1 MADKNFLTDII
12 DADLAEGKISEI
24 HTRFPP
30 EPNGYLHIGSAK
42 AIYINWSIA
51 NQYGGKFN
59 LRLDDTNPARE
70 GEEYVNSII
79 EDLHW
84 LGADPNGGIFY
95 GSDYFDKCYEYAEKL
110 IMEGKAYVD
119 DLTRDEMR
127 EIETSNRLYEE
138 NGAVYMTAT
147 VGSKLDSERPESSA
161 ITFILAN
168 GRLITNR
175 YVDPTPVKRFMQYV
189 ERSPAACTSNATL
202 LAGLLEGF
210 VERIADLLE
219 RVQAELD
226 SVSLT
231 IFPRAQGRAPSS
243 SDLHAMIQKIGA
255 NGDLVSKARESLVS
269 FQRLLM
275 YVQQTTS
282 VNLSQDQRGRY
293 KSTLRDVQSLSDH
306 ATFLGS
312 KIQFL
317 LDAVLGL
324 INLEQN
330 NIIKIFSVA
339 SVMFLPPTLVAS
351 MYGMNFQHMPELD
364 KPWGYPFALLMMAL
378 SAFIPYLYFRR
389 KGWL

>member
-1 MADKNFLTDII
+1 MLRLLIPTGNGYTWVEHAPPAPFPDEFLW
-12 DADLAEGKISEI
+12 ADLY
-24 HTRFPP
+24 
-30 EPNGYLHIGSAK
+30 EPTQDEEK
-42 AIYINWSIA
+42 AVEA
-51 NQYGGKFN
+51 
-59 LRLDDTNPARE
+59 LLT
-70 GEEYVNSII
+70 
-79 EDLHW
+79 
-84 LGADPNGGIFY
+84 
-95 GSDYFDKCYEYAEKL
+95 
-110 IMEGKAYVD
+110 VD
-119 DLTRDEMR
+119 VPTRDEMK

-138 NGAVYMTAT
+138 SGAVYMTAT
-147 VGSKLDSERPESSA
+147 VGSRLDSDRPESSA

-175 YVDPTPVKRFMQYV
+175 YVEPTPVKRFMQHV

-202 LAGLLEGF
+202 LAGLLESF

-219 RVQAELD
+219 RVQGELD

-231 IFPRAQGRAPSS
+231 IFPRAGGRAPSS

-269 FQRLLM
+269 FQRMLM

-282 VNLSQDQRGRY
+282 VTLSQEQRGRF

-351 MYGMNFQHMPELD
+351 MYGMNFHHMPELD
-364 KPWGYPFALLMMAL
+364 KPWGYPFALMMMAL
-378 SAFIPYLYFRR
+378 SAIIPFVYFRR